1 MEKLRIFY
9 LKYKHAIPLIIYG
22 IIYMAWFAWLEKNTT
37 GHYRIIHMA
46 ADDYIPF
53 CEVFVIPYFL
63 WFAYVS
69 AVVIYFF
76 FKNKEDYYRTCI
88 FLFTGMTI
96 FLIVSTLWPNG
107 QHLRPAVMPRDNI
120 FTRMVAALYR
130 TDTPTNLWPSIHV
143 YNSVAAFSAIHTC
156 KNLQK
161 HKGIRTGSFILT
173 TLIILSTMFLKQHS
187 IADVATGITC
197 AVATY
202 VLFYS
207 RAAEKQGAKSK
218 QRSPLHQHDTHM

>member
-1 MEKLRIFY
+1 MEKLKIFY
-9 LKYKHAIPLIIYG
+9 LKYKHAVPLIIYA
-22 IIYMAWFAWLEKNTT
+22 IIYMTWFAWLEKNTT

-96 FLIVSTLWPNG
+96 FLIICTIWHNGLDLRQDISYNNNLCAKLVKMLYKTDTSTNVFPSLHVFNTLG
-107 QHLRPAVMPRDNI
+107 CLV
-120 FTRMVAALYR
+120 ALYR
-130 TDTPTNLWPSIHV
+130 S
-143 YNSVAAFSAIHTC
+143 
-156 KNLQK
+156 
-161 HKGIRTGSFILT
+161 KGMKDKTWIKVIATIIGI
-173 TLIILSTMFLKQHS
+173 LIILSTMFLKQHS
-187 IADVATGITC
+187 VWDVIGAFALAAILYPI
-197 AVATY
+197 VY
-202 VLFYS
+202 VIPWG
-207 RAAEKQGAKSK
+207 RKKQ
-218 QRSPLHQHDTHM
+218 